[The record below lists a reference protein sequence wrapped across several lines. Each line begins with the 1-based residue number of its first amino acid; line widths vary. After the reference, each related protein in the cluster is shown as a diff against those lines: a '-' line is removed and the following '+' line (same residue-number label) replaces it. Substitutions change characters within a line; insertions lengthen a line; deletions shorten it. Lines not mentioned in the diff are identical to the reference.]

1 VVVGFRYCRAVVS
14 VGADPEAEAEVDFG
28 KYWRLLAA
36 RWWVVVG
43 AALLGGIIGYAVALG
58 GAQTYSATATL
69 YLGQPYTS
77 SGNVP
82 LQSLQTNP
90 STVGTIAHSL
100 AVDQRVAAICKTKA
114 GKFRSGISTKPISG
128 NIARNG
134 QNPLVSLSVQSP
146 KRKVASCSANELAKA
161 VIKRLSGYANVKIA
175 SFRNEISDD
184 EKAIATIESG
194 IANSSVATT
203 DKLLLQVQLR
213 TLQLDFTNATQLLHQ
228 ATAVEQPS
236 IVTPASAA
244 RVTARSR
251 RSAVIVAGLIGLIV
265 GGLAALLWDRAAAAV
280 ARRRTV

>member
-1 VVVGFRYCRAVVS
+1 
-14 VGADPEAEAEVDFG
+14 
-28 KYWRLLAA
+28 
-36 RWWVVVG
+36 VVG
-43 AALLGGIIGYAVALG
+43 AAVLAGIIGYAVALG
-58 GAQTYSATATL
+58 GAQTYSATATV

-114 GKFRSGISTKPISG
+114 GKFRSGISTKPVSG
-128 NIARNG
+128 NIVKNG

-146 KRKVASCSANELAKA
+146 KRKVAACAANQLAKA
-161 VIKRLSGYANVKIA
+161 VIDRLSGYANVKIA
-175 SFRNEISDD
+175 SFRSEISDD
-184 EKAIATIESG
+184 EKAIATIENG
-194 IANSSVATT
+194 ISNPSVSPT

-228 ATAVEQPS
+228 ARAVEQPS
-236 IVTPASAA
+236 VVTPAASA

-251 RSAVIVAGLIGLIV
+251 RSAVVVAALIGLIV
-265 GGLAALLWDRAAAAV
+265 GALAALLWDRVAQAV
-280 ARRRTV
+280 ARRRSL

>member
-1 VVVGFRYCRAVVS
+1 VTV
-14 VGADPEAEAEVDFG
+14 DPEGEAEVDFG

-43 AALLGGIIGYAVALG
+43 AAVLGGIIGYAVALG

-100 AVDQRVAAICKTKA
+100 AIDQRVAANCKTKV
-114 GKFRSGISTKPISG
+114 GTFRSGISTKPISG
-128 NIARNG
+128 NIVKNG
-134 QNPLVSLSVQSP
+134 QNPLVALSVQSP
-146 KRKVASCSANELAKA
+146 RRKVASCASNELAKA
-161 VIKRLSGYANVKIA
+161 VISRLSGYADVKIA
-175 SFRNEISDD
+175 SFRSEISDD
-184 EKAIATIESG
+184 EKAIATIETG
-194 IANSSVATT
+194 IASSSVSST

-228 ATAVEQPS
+228 AKAVEQPS
-236 IVTPASAA
+236 IVTPAASA

-251 RSAVIVAGLIGLIV
+251 RSAVVVAALIGLIV
-265 GGLAALLWDRAAAAV
+265 GGLAALLWDRVAAII
-280 ARRRTV
+280 ARRRSS